1 LVVEV
6 AASSVSI
13 DRHKKLQ
20 VYRRNGVQEY
30 ILWRVLDGSVEWFAL
45 RAGEYVTLRPD
56 ERGVVHSAVFPG
68 LRLAVPALIAGDLAA
83 VLAAQQAALGQDEH
97 RTFVE
102 RLAAT
107 PGE

>member
-1 LVVEV
+1 
-6 AASSVSI
+6 
-13 DRHKKLQ
+13 

-30 ILWRVLDGSVEWFAL
+30 VLWRVLDGTVEWFAL
-45 RAGEYVTLRPD
+45 QAGQYVVLPPD
-56 ERGVVHSAVFPG
+56 ERGVVLSTVFPG
-68 LRLAVPALIAGDLAA
+68 LRLAIPALLAGDLAA
-83 VLAAQQAALGQDEH
+83 VLAAQHAAFGQDEH